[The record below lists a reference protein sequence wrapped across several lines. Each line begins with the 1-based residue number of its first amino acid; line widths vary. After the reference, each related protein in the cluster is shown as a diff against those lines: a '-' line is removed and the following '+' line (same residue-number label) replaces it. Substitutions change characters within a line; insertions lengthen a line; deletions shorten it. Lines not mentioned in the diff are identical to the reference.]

1 MITIGLTGGIGSGKS
16 FVAEVFAT
24 NGVPCYDCDSRAKM
38 LNNTHPDII
47 NSLTERYGQQAYIDG
62 KLNRPFIAQ
71 KIFSDK
77 RELQWV
83 NALVHPYVRT
93 DFEQWR
99 SQQTAN
105 VVLVESAIMFDSGFN
120 TVCDAIVVVD
130 APVELRLDR
139 VMHRDGA
146 TREQVLER
154 IGNQIPNELL
164 VASADYVVSND
175 GCSDIALQVKSILNS
190 INERR

>member
-16 FVAEVFAT
+16 YVAEMFAQC
-24 NGVPCYDCDSRAKM
+24 GVPGYNCDSRAKV

-47 NSLTERYGQQAYIDG
+47 NSITERYSQQAYIDG
-62 KLNRPFIAQ
+62 KLNKPFIAQ

-77 RELQWV
+77 RELQWI
-83 NALVHPYVRT
+83 NALVHPYVRA

-99 SQQTAN
+99 SQQTAKA
-105 VVLVESAIMFDSGFN
+105 VLVESAIMFDSGFN
-120 TVCDAIVVVD
+120 TVCDTIVVVD
-130 APVELRLDR
+130 APVELRLER

-164 VASADYVVSND
+164 IASADYVISNNGD
-175 GCSDIALQVKSILNS
+175 SDVASQVKSVLDS
-190 INERR
+190 LL